1 MKILFITSDPLE
13 YNSSANM
20 RNRAI
25 IKGIIENGNQVST
38 LSAELKEKSIYA
50 DNSKLNLELKE
61 RYWIKDSIKIR
72 VDKEDRGK
80 KIKKKIKEII
90 YNLYIKFSIY
100 DPKKRLLKKLNVSQ
114 IENEFDLIISSSDPK
129 SAHLLAEKLIK
140 EKPNITKKWIQY
152 WGDPFLDDINK
163 KSLFSKKLIKK
174 EEERII
180 SLCDKIVYV
189 SPFTLEKQKKLY
201 NKYSDKMEFLPIPYI
216 KEKIYKPNKNKN
228 IVLGYFGDYRSQD
241 RNIQPLYKLV
251 SNNKNIQLNICG
263 NSNLKLEQKE
273 NINIKARQPLSVIEK
288 MEEKSD
294 ILVCICNSH
303 GNQIPGKVYHYAA
316 TNKAILIIVD
326 GDKEKELIEYFSTYD
341 RYYMCYN
348 NEKDILEKIKLIKK
362 ENIKFIPLK
371 QLNSKNISSKII
383 EM

>member
-38 LSAELKEKSIYA
+38 LSAELNEKSIYA

-61 RYWIKDSIKIR
+61 RYWIQDSIKIK
-72 VDKEDRGK
+72 VDKEDKVK
-80 KIKKKIKEII
+80 KTKKKIKEII
-90 YNLYIKFSIY
+90 YNVYVKFSIY
-100 DPKKRLLKKLNVSQ
+100 DPKKRLLKKLNASQ

-140 EKPNITKKWIQY
+140 EKPNITKRWIQY

-163 KSLFSKKLIKK
+163 KSFFSKKLIKK

-201 NKYSDKMEFLPIPYI
+201 TKYSDKMEFLPIPYI

-273 NINIKARQPLSVIEK
+273 NINIKARQTLSVIEK

-326 GDKEKELIEYFSTYD
+326 GEKQENIKKYFETYN
-341 RYYMCYN
+341 RFKICKN
-348 NEKDILEKIKLIKK
+348 NEIDILKTVNIIMKEEKKYEPLYELNARNIAKKLIK
-362 ENIKFIPLK
+362 
-371 QLNSKNISSKII
+371 
-383 EM
+383 

>member
-1 MKILFITSDPLE
+1 MKILFVTSDPLE

-38 LSAELKEKSIYA
+38 LSAELNKKSIYA

-61 RYWIKDSIKIR
+61 RYWIQDSIKIR
-72 VDKEDRGK
+72 VDKEGRGK

-114 IENEFDLIISSSDPK
+114 IKNEFDLIISSSDPK

-241 RNIQPLYKLV
+241 RNIQPLYRLV

-326 GDKEKELIEYFSTYD
+326 GEKQDNIKEYFETYN
-341 RYYMCYN
+341 RFKICKN
-348 NEKDILEKIKLIKK
+348 NEIDILKTVNIIMKEEKKYEPLYELNAQNIAKKLIK
-362 ENIKFIPLK
+362 
-371 QLNSKNISSKII
+371 
-383 EM
+383 

>member
-1 MKILFITSDPLE
+1 MKILFVTSDPLE

-38 LSAELKEKSIYA
+38 LSAELNKKSIYA

-61 RYWIKDSIKIR
+61 RYWIQDSIKIR
-72 VDKEDRGK
+72 VDKEGRGK

-114 IENEFDLIISSSDPK
+114 IKNEFDLIISSSDPK

-189 SPFTLEKQKKLY
+189 SPFTLEKQKKIY

-241 RNIQPLYKLV
+241 RNIQPLYRLV
-251 SNNKNIQLNICG
+251 SNNKNIKLNICG

-316 TNKAILIIVD
+316 TNKAILIIID
-326 GDKEKELIEYFSTYD
+326 GENKEQIKKYFETYK
-341 RYYMCYN
+341 RYYICN
-348 NEKDILEKIKLIKK
+348 NKEEDIIKTIKYIQEEKKDFNPVKS
-362 ENIKFIPLK
+362 
-371 QLNSKNISSKII
+371 LNSSNIAKKII
-383 EM
+383 EG

>member
-1 MKILFITSDPLE
+1 MKILFVTSDPLE

-38 LSAELKEKSIYA
+38 LSAELNKKSIYA

-61 RYWIKDSIKIR
+61 RYWIQDSIKIR
-72 VDKEDRGK
+72 VDKEGRGK

-114 IENEFDLIISSSDPK
+114 IKNEFDLIISSSDPK

-241 RNIQPLYKLV
+241 RNIQPLYRLV

-326 GDKEKELIEYFSTYD
+326 GERQDNIKEYFETYN
-341 RYYMCYN
+341 RFKICKN
-348 NEKDILEKIKLIKK
+348 NEIDILKTVNIIMKEEKKYEPLYELNAQNIAKKLIK
-362 ENIKFIPLK
+362 
-371 QLNSKNISSKII
+371 
-383 EM
+383 